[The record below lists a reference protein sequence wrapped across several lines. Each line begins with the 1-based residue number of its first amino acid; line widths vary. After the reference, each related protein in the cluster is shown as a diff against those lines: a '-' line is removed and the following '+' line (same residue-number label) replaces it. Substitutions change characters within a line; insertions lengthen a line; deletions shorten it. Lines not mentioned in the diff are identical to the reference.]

1 VYKRINAPLLL
12 STHDVE
18 GHTRTQDR
26 AQRRHL
32 PGEAKLQLKERLSH
46 SKSRS
51 ERVVEIETTD
61 KLTDPQIVAKVKD
74 HYRIDR

>member
-1 VYKRINAPLLL
+1 MLTAIRVAQG
-12 STHDVE
+12 T
-18 GHTRTQDR
+18 GQQTARTMV
-26 AQRRHL
+26 
-32 PGEAKLQLKERLSH
+32 EAKLQLKERLSH

>member
-1 VYKRINAPLLL
+1 MV
-12 STHDVE
+12 
-18 GHTRTQDR
+18 
-26 AQRRHL
+26 
-32 PGEAKLQLKERLSH
+32 EAKLQLKERLSH

-61 KLTDPQIVAKVKD
+61 RLTDPQIVAKVKD